1 MLNFTRQEQQVI
13 LFLVIVALA
22 GMGINFLIKV
32 NSKVVTLAVISQ
44 EIGKIDINRAD
55 KELLISV
62 SGIGPKLAQRIIE
75 YRNKQGG
82 FGELGELKNIKG
94 ISEYKYEKIKDC
106 LFIK

>member
-1 MLNFTRQEQQVI
+1 MFNFTRQEQQVI

-22 GMGINFLIKV
+22 GMGVNFLIKA
-32 NSKVVTLAVISQ
+32 NSKVIALAVISQ
-44 EIGKIDINRAD
+44 EIGKININRAD

-82 FGELGELKNIKG
+82 FGELEELKNIKG
-94 ISEYKYEKIKDC
+94 ISEYKYEKIKEY